1 MDGFLKVGL
10 ITKPQGIKG
19 EVKVNPLTDDLTRF
33 NGLKEVYI
41 DGVKHKVIR
50 ARIGA
55 GYVILALSGIPDRNV
70 AETLRGKSLCVDRAN
85 AVELEEGR
93 YFIVDVEGCTVLTD
107 VGKKIGVITEITSVR
122 TDIITVK
129 TDDNKVLRFP
139 FLKDLLISVNVFD
152 KKVTVKKQRLMEV
165 SCYEN

>member
-70 AETLRGKSLCVDRAN
+70 AETLRGKFLCVDRAN

-107 VGKKIGVITEITSVR
+107 VGKKIGVITEITSAR

-139 FLKDLLISVNVFD
+139 FLKDLVVSVDVDNKTF
-152 KKVTVKKQRLMEV
+152 TVNEKRFLEV
-165 SCYEN
+165 SCYED